1 MSNEKE
7 NLKLSSNDKE
17 INNKDDSND
26 NNNINNY
33 SNQLEINDTPTII
46 FDQNNSS
53 PEVINDFI
61 SADEFQK
68 KEISKI
74 NRSKNSSKLLS
85 LNEGLVDFSHLA
97 ISYFFKDILKLS
109 PSESSFFR
117 SLISFPYIFQP
128 LFGLISDLFPIYGY
142 KRKTYLIL
150 CGSCN
155 FILWLIIAFFDLS
168 QIISVFFLFMIN
180 LNYTFISACSG
191 AILVEVSKKLTLTDK
206 KLERFNASHT
216 YKNVGMILSSVLR
229 GFIIELFGIK
239 INFMLAGVISLLNVV
254 GGIIY
259 YESNLNKTK
268 EEHHYQIIKNNSN
281 DLDEETHQINPNPKQ
296 NLSFFAVIKNKNIL
310 IPLFLV
316 LFFSSTPSYF
326 ESSFYYLTDVKGFN
340 PRNFGELTIY
350 IMLLMLTT
358 SILYKNYLKSYNKK
372 KIIFWSILISFFC
385 CCFFNIYISFNLKS
399 KMLVILS
406 ISLYVTIKSICSKPM
421 LDLAFLSCPKGF
433 EGSVMGLFGS
443 ALSFGK
449 TISTFLGSLLTLFFK
464 VEKSDYSNFNFLI
477 MIHNL
482 ISLASIVG
490 LFFISDEIL
499 EIKDNKGKKW
509 GFDKN
514 KESKGN
520 ENYEIGVDIYNEKTK
535 LKEVN

>member
-1 MSNEKE
+1 MNEEKPNFE
-7 NLKLSSNDKE
+7 INSDSEKINDKKNMSE
-17 INNKDDSND
+17 NNIINNEN
-26 NNNINNY
+26 
-33 SNQLEINDTPTII
+33 NQLEINDIPTII
-46 FDQNNSS
+46 TTDSNS
-53 PEVINDFI
+53 PNEAINDFI

-85 LNEGLVDFSHLA
+85 LNEGLSEFSHLA

-128 LFGLISDLFPIYGY
+128 LFGLISDLFPIFGY

-150 CGSCN
+150 FGSFN
-155 FILWLIIAFFDLS
+155 FILWLILSLKNFSQFFSIFIL
-168 QIISVFFLFMIN
+168 FLIN
-180 LNYTFISACSG
+180 LNCTFINACSG
-191 AILVEVSKKLTLTDK
+191 GIVVEVSKKLTMIDK
-206 KLERFNASHT
+206 KLERFNASHA
-216 YKNVGMILSSVLR
+216 YKNTGMVLSSILR

-239 INFMLAGVISLLNVV
+239 INFFLAGTLSLLNIV

-259 YESNLNKTK
+259 YESNLNEAR
-268 EEHHYQIIKNNSN
+268 EEQNYQIIKNNNISDN
-281 DLDEETHQINPNPKQ
+281 EEEYNHINIKKKLN
-296 NLSFFAVIKNKNIL
+296 FFSVLNNKKIL

-326 ESSFYYLTDVKGFN
+326 ESSFYYLSDVKNFN

-350 IMLLMLTT
+350 IMILMLSI
-358 SILYKNYLKSYNKK
+358 SILYKNYLKSFNKR
-372 KIIFWSILISFFC
+372 KIIFWSILISFIC
-385 CCFFNIYISFNLKS
+385 SCFFNVYIYYDLNS
-399 KMLVILS
+399 KVIVILS

-449 TISTFLGSLLTLFFK
+449 TISTFLGSLLTSYFK
-464 VEKSDYSNFNFLI
+464 IEKNSYNNFNILI
-477 MIHNL
+477 LVHNL
-482 ISLASIVG
+482 ISLSSMVG
-490 LFFISDEIL
+490 LFFITDELL
-499 EIKDNKGKKW
+499 EM
-509 GFDKN
+509 
-514 KESKGN
+514 KENGRAVSLRN
-520 ENYEIGVDIYNEKTK
+520 NNIEIGVDIYNEKTK
-535 LKEVN
+535 LKEAN

>member
-1 MSNEKE
+1 MNEEKQNFE
-7 NLKLSSNDKE
+7 INSDSEKINDKKDMSE
-17 INNKDDSND
+17 NNIINNEN
-26 NNNINNY
+26 
-33 SNQLEINDTPTII
+33 NQLEINDIPTLITT
-46 FDQNNSS
+46 DSNS
-53 PEVINDFI
+53 PNEAINDFI

-85 LNEGLVDFSHLA
+85 LNEGLSEFSHLA

-128 LFGLISDLFPIYGY
+128 LFGLISDLFPIFGY

-150 CGSCN
+150 FGSFN
-155 FILWLIIAFFDLS
+155 FILWLILSLKNFSQFFSIFVL
-168 QIISVFFLFMIN
+168 FLIN
-180 LNYTFISACSG
+180 LNCTFINACSG
-191 AILVEVSKKLTLTDK
+191 GIVVEVSKKLTMIDK
-206 KLERFNASHT
+206 KLERFNASHA
-216 YKNVGMILSSVLR
+216 YKNTGMVLSSILR

-239 INFMLAGVISLLNVV
+239 INFFLAGTLSLLNIV

-259 YESNLNKTK
+259 YESNLNEAR
-268 EEHHYQIIKNNSN
+268 EEQNYQIIKNNNIN
-281 DLDEETHQINPNPKQ
+281 DNEDEYNHINIKKKLN
-296 NLSFFAVIKNKNIL
+296 FFSVLNNKKIL

-326 ESSFYYLTDVKGFN
+326 ESSFYYLSDVKNFN

-350 IMLLMLTT
+350 IMILMLSI
-358 SILYKNYLKSYNKK
+358 SILYKNYLKSFNKR
-372 KIIFWSILISFFC
+372 KIIFWSILISFIC
-385 CCFFNIYISFNLKS
+385 SCFFNAYIYYDLNS
-399 KMLVILS
+399 KVIVILS

-449 TISTFLGSLLTLFFK
+449 TISTFLGSLLTSYFK
-464 VEKSDYSNFNFLI
+464 IEKNSYNNFNILI
-477 MIHNL
+477 LVHNL
-482 ISLASIVG
+482 ISLFSMVG
-490 LFFISDEIL
+490 LLFITDELL
-499 EIKDNKGKKW
+499 EM
-509 GFDKN
+509 
-514 KESKGN
+514 KENGRAVSLSN
-520 ENYEIGVDIYNEKTK
+520 NNIEIGVDIYNEKTK
-535 LKEVN
+535 LKEAN

>member
-1 MSNEKE
+1 MNEEKE
-7 NLKLSSNDKE
+7 NLEPANNNKE
-17 INNKDDSND
+17 INNKIQYE
-26 NNNINNY
+26 NNINENN
-33 SNQLEINDTPTII
+33 NQIEINETPMII
-46 FDQNNSS
+46 LDQNNISNDAL
-53 PEVINDFI
+53 NDFI
-61 SADEFQK
+61 SPDEFQK

-85 LNEGLVDFSHLA
+85 LNEGLIDFSHLA
-97 ISYFFKDILKLS
+97 ISYFFKDVLKLT

-117 SLISFPYIFQP
+117 SLITFPYIFQP
-128 LFGLISDLFPIYGY
+128 LFGFISDLFPIYGY

-150 CGSCN
+150 CGSFN
-155 FILWLIIAFFDLS
+155 FTLWLIISFFDLS
-168 QIISVFFLFMIN
+168 KFFSVFILVMVN
-180 LNYTFISACSG
+180 LNYTFINACSG
-191 AILVEVSKKLTLTDK
+191 GILVEVSKKLTLTDK
-206 KLERFNASHT
+206 KLESFNASHA
-216 YKNVGMILSSVLR
+216 YKNIGMILSSVLR

-239 INFMLAGVISLLNVV
+239 INFFLAGVLSLLNVV
-254 GGIIY
+254 AGVIY
-259 YESNLNKTK
+259 YESNINKSK
-268 EEHHYQIIKNNSN
+268 EENHYQIIKNSTEV
-281 DLDEETHQINPNPKQ
+281 DIHQIN
-296 NLSFFAVIKNKNIL
+296 SFSQKSHNFFSVIKNKNIL

-350 IMLLMLTT
+350 IMILMLTV
-358 SILYKNYLKSYNKK
+358 SIVYKNYLKSFNKR
-372 KIIFWSILISFFC
+372 KIIFWSILISFCFS
-385 CCFFNIYISFNLKS
+385 CFFNVYISFNLNS

-464 VEKSDYSNFNFLI
+464 IEKNDYSNFNFLI
-477 MIHNL
+477 MMHNL
-482 ISLASIVG
+482 ISLSSIVG
-490 LFFISDEIL
+490 LFFVTDEIL
-499 EIKDNKGKKW
+499 EMKDKGKKIKTEKK
-509 GFDKN
+509 DEN
-514 KESKGN
+514 K
-520 ENYEIGVDIYNEKTK
+520 NYEIGVDIYNEKTK